1 MPERHDGSY
10 RLLFSHPRMVEDL
23 LRGFLRV
30 EAGEDLVS
38 GSLERR
44 SEVRISDRLV
54 RREQDLVWMLR
65 GPRGKPRLY
74 LLLEFQSEADPQ
86 MSLRISIYEGLLR
99 QDLTRSREVRG
110 SEVPPVLAV
119 VIYNGERRWTERSRT
134 QYRLIDVQRD
144 PLPADPDNLVAQ
156 LFELERSRPA
166 DALVQPVEKLAALLA
181 GSKMA
186 DLRRSFNTFLRE
198 SLLPGR
204 FPEARIPAML
214 DLEEVRPMLRQ
225 RVMEWTRE
233 WEQNGVRKGEA
244 MLLIRQLEFKFGPL
258 QPGNLARID
267 AADSEQLLQWGERVL
282 AARSVEEVFG
292 N

>member
-30 EAGEDLVS
+30 ETGEDLIP

-44 SEVRISDRLV
+44 SEVYVSDRLV
-54 RREQDLVWMLR
+54 RREQDLVWRLR
-65 GPRGKPRLY
+65 GPQGEPRLY
-74 LLLEFQSEADPQ
+74 LLIEFQSRVDPQ
-86 MSLRISIYEGLLR
+86 MSLRISVYDSLLR
-99 QDLTRSREVRG
+99 QDLARSREV
-110 SEVPPVLAV
+110 PVQADVSVMAV
-119 VIYNGERRWTERSRT
+119 VLYNGRRRWTERSGVA
-134 QYRLIDVQRD
+134 YRLIDVQRD
-144 PLPADPDNLVAQ
+144 PLPADPDNLVAR
-156 LFELERSRPA
+156 LFELERSRTA
-166 DALVQPVEKLAALLA
+166 EALVEPVERLAALLA
-181 GSKMA
+181 GSQMA

-233 WEQNGVRKGEA
+233 WEQRGEA
-244 MLLIRQLEFKFGPL
+244 KLLIRQLEFKFGPL
-258 QPGNLARID
+258 RPGDLARID
-267 AADSEQLLQWGERVL
+267 AADSERLLQWGERVL

>member
-23 LRGFLRV
+23 LRGFLGAEV
-30 EAGEDLVS
+30 GEDLVS
-38 GSLERR
+38 SSLERR

-54 RREQDLVWMLR
+54 RREQDLVWLLR

-74 LLLEFQSEADPQ
+74 LLLEFQSEADPR

-99 QDLTRSREVRG
+99 QDLARSREIRG
-110 SEVPPVLAV
+110 SQGPPVLAV

-134 QYRLIDVQRD
+134 PYRLIDVQRD
-144 PLPADPDNLVAQ
+144 PLPADPDNLVAR
-156 LFELERSRPA
+156 LFELERSRTA

-244 MLLIRQLEFKFGPL
+244 ILLIRLLEFKFGPL
-258 QPGNLARID
+258 QSGNLARID
-267 AADSEQLLQWGERVL
+267 SADSEQLLQWGERVL

-292 N
+292 S